1 MKSIRIRLGAILE
14 ACERTFIATVII
26 LGISVVSCLPLRAQK
41 ASSADAFVDS
51 VGINVHLHYLDTAY
65 ANFPEVL
72 QALQQLGVR
81 HVRDG
86 LIDTTWQEYYDRHN
100 QLGRSGIKGLFI
112 TSPAQ
117 SSPLLLSY
125 PGRMSDSF
133 EAYEGPNEYDQNS
146 DPNWAANLT
155 SFVERLDQTV
165 KGNPVTSRFPV
176 IGPSLTRQDSY
187 LKLRGICLFD
197 FENLHSYF
205 GGHNPGTP
213 GWGANGYGSISWN
226 LSNVSTAC
234 AGKPVI
240 TTETGY
246 QTDLSLNQGVPED
259 VAARYVPRVFLEQW
273 LREIQ
278 RTYLYELI
286 DLPLKGSP
294 GDSGFGLLRS
304 DLSFKPAYFALKNLL
319 HLLADPG
326 HPYTGKD
333 FPFVLTGDLSNV
345 DYTLFEK
352 RNGTF
357 YLAIWVEEPS
367 YDPDRKKTMPVLAR
381 HIVLQTEREA
391 NIVSHRLDKTGAM
404 RTAPLGLSKTHAVEV
419 SDFVT
424 VLEIE
429 ELRAATIQ
437 GATRNVHDDGLR

>member
-1 MKSIRIRLGAILE
+1 MKSIRIRPCAILE
-14 ACERTFIATVII
+14 ACERAFVAVGII
-26 LGISVVSCLPLRAQK
+26 LAISVVLSLPLRAQT
-41 ASSADAFVDS
+41 ARSADAFVDS
-51 VGINVHLHYLDTAY
+51 VGINVHLNYLDTAY

-86 LIDTTWQEYYDRHN
+86 LIDTHRQRYYDRHN
-100 QLGRSGIKGLFI
+100 TLGRSGIRGIFI
-112 TSPAQ
+112 TSPAE

-125 PGRMSDSF
+125 PSRMSDSF
-133 EAYEGPNEYDQNS
+133 EGYEGPNEYDQTS
-146 DPNWAANLT
+146 DPNWATNLI

-165 KGNPVTSRFPV
+165 KGNSATSRFPV

-187 LKLRGICLFD
+187 LKLHGVCSFD

-205 GGHNPGTP
+205 GGHNPGTA

-246 QTDLSLNQGVPED
+246 QTDLSLNQGIPED
-259 VAARYVPRVFLEQW
+259 ISARYVPRVFLEQW
-273 LREIQ
+273 LRAIQ

-286 DLPLKGSP
+286 DLPPKGSP
-294 GDSGFGLLRS
+294 ADSGFGLLRS

-326 HPYTGKD
+326 PPYTGKD

-345 DYTLFEK
+345 DHALFEK

-357 YLAIWVEEPS
+357 YLAIWLEEPA
-367 YDPDRKKTMPVLAR
+367 YDPDRKKAMPVPA
-381 HIVLQTEREA
+381 HQVVLQTEREA
-391 NIVSHRLDKTGAM
+391 NIVSHRLDKSGAM
-404 RTAPLGLSKTHAVEV
+404 RTASLGLSTTRSVEV

-429 ELRAATIQ
+429 EPGLSTIPA
-437 GATRNVHDDGLR
+437 ATRNVDDNSLR

>member
-1 MKSIRIRLGAILE
+1 MLE
-14 ACERTFIATVII
+14 ACERKFIATGII
-26 LGISVVSCLPLRAQK
+26 LGISVVLGRPVRAQK
-41 ASSADAFVDS
+41 AWSADAFVDS
-51 VGINVHLHYLDTAY
+51 VGINVHLNYLDTPY
-65 ANFPEVL
+65 ANFPQVL
-72 QALQQLGVR
+72 QALQWLGVR

-86 LIDTTWQEYYDRHN
+86 LIDTTWQGYYDRHN
-100 QLGRSGIKGLFI
+100 QLGRSGIKGIFI

-117 SSPLLLSY
+117 TSPLLLSY
-125 PGRMSDSF
+125 PGKMSDSF

-146 DPNWAANLT
+146 DPNWADKLT

-165 KGNPVTSRFPV
+165 KGNSVTSRFPV
-176 IGPSLTRQDSY
+176 IGPSLTRQNSY
-187 LKLRGICLFD
+187 LKLRGICSFD

-205 GGHNPGTP
+205 GGRNPGTP

-234 AGKPVI
+234 TGKPVI
-240 TTETGY
+240 ATETGY
-246 QTDLSLNQGVPED
+246 QTDLTLNQGIPED

-273 LREIQ
+273 LRGIQ

-286 DLPLKGSP
+286 DLPPKGSP

-304 DLSFKPAYFALKNLL
+304 DLSFKPAYFALENLL

-326 HPYTGKD
+326 ASFTGKQ
-333 FPFVLTGDLSNV
+333 FTFVLTGDLSNV
-345 DYTLFEK
+345 DHALFEK
-352 RNGTF
+352 RNGIF

-367 YDPDRKKTMPVLAR
+367 YDPDRKKTMPVLGR
-381 HIVLQTEREA
+381 KVVLQTEHEA
-391 NIVSHRLDKTGAM
+391 NIVSHRLDSSGAM
-404 RTAPLGLSKTHAVEV
+404 RTASLGIGRTHPVEV

-429 ELRAATIQ
+429 
-437 GATRNVHDDGLR
+437 